1 MVVLNSPVY
10 QKYFYAIHLKIQ
22 NASNLKVWRTSVISV
37 KARITLFLEKL
48 MHKFEINSN
57 VMTAERSQAIICSEE
72 KLVNLEVTYLA

>member
-1 MVVLNSPVY
+1 M
-10 QKYFYAIHLKIQ
+10 
-22 NASNLKVWRTSVISV
+22 ISV

-48 MHKFEINSN
+48 MHKFEINNN